1 MTSVS
6 TETISLQLA
15 RFVAA
20 LKYEH
25 LPIDVINH
33 TKSLLLDQLGVQ
45 LIGSTLEWTQPALRL
60 VEYAPSSSKESTIVN
75 YGNKTVAWDAAF
87 VNATFGQG
95 CELDDM
101 AFGSAGH
108 IGTATIPVS
117 LAIGE
122 REQIGRASCRERV

>member
-25 LPIDVINH
+25 LPIDVIDH
-33 TKSLLLDQLGVQ
+33 TKSLLLDQLGVE

-60 VEYAPSSSKESTIVN
+60 V
-75 YGNKTVAWDAAF
+75 
-87 VNATFGQG
+87 
-95 CELDDM
+95 DM
-101 AFGSAGH
+101 
-108 IGTATIPVS
+108 
-117 LAIGE
+117 L
-122 REQIGRASCRERV
+122 RAVVRKARS

>member
-33 TKSLLLDQLGVQ
+33 TKSLLVEQLAVG
-45 LIGSTLEWTQPALRL
+45 LIGSTLEWYSIVLETTRAQHGRT
-60 VEYAPSSSKESTIVN
+60 SSL
-75 YGNKTVAWDAAF
+75 
-87 VNATFGQG
+87 Q
-95 CELDDM
+95 M
-101 AFGSAGH
+101 
-108 IGTATIPVS
+108 
-117 LAIGE
+117 
-122 REQIGRASCRERV
+122 